1 MQKKGLVYKTVLVYT
16 LISAVC
22 ISVLC
27 VVLSMLVKSHYFQ
40 QRKAQ
45 MYSQG
50 SVLAE
55 RAIRHFNYDTEV
67 PLTRLKEDMTLM
79 GSYVNADIFLVNKVG
94 FVHIISNDKY
104 GNLLYK
110 NFMEKDIEELKLGR
124 TVEKEGGYR
133 DIFNEN
139 MYIYMMPI
147 IENDEFRGAIATFT
161 PIQMMNEPIE
171 KINTS
176 IWVAAVLLIF
186 GAAVSIYHF
195 TGKIIIRPLAEIN
208 RAAQKLSKGEVER
221 RVELRSK
228 DEIGELAESFNS
240 MADSLEKVEK
250 NRREFI
256 SNVSHELRTPI
267 TSIKG
272 FIGGILDGVIPKDKE
287 NYYLAIAYEEIQ
299 RLTRLVNDLLD
310 LSVFDAGKLKLNISE
325 IDINEIIRLCVIKSE
340 TKINAKQL
348 RVEVV
353 LQDEHLYVLGDRD
366 RVIQV
371 VTNLLDNAVKYVNDG
386 GIIKVIT
393 RTKADKVL
401 ISIFNDGPRIPEEDI
416 KHIWERFYKS
426 DKSRTSKV
434 STGLGLPIVRNI
446 LTQLGED
453 IWVENGEKEGV
464 TFYFTLKK
472 V

>member
-16 LISAVC
+16 FISAAC
-22 ISVLC
+22 ITVLC
-27 VVLSMLVKSHYFQ
+27 MILSLMVRNHYFQ
-40 QRKAQ
+40 QRKSQ
-45 MYSQG
+45 MDSQG
-50 SVLAE
+50 RVIGQ
-55 RAIRHFNYDTEV
+55 RAIRHFNFDNEV
-67 PLTRLKEDMTLM
+67 PLSRLKEDMALM
-79 GSYVNADIFLVNKVG
+79 GSYVSADIFLVNKVG
-94 FVHIISNDKY
+94 FVHAVSNEDY
-104 GNLLYK
+104 NYLLYK

-124 TVEKEGGYR
+124 SLERKSGYR
-133 DIFNEN
+133 DIFNEE
-139 MYIYMMPI
+139 MYIYMIPI
-147 IENDEFRGAIATFT
+147 IENDEFLGVIATFT
-161 PIQMMNEPIE
+161 PMGQINTPIK
-171 KINTS
+171 KINMS
-176 IWVAAVLLIF
+176 MWGVAVLLIV
-186 GAAVSIYHF
+186 GAAVVIYRV
-195 TGKIIIRPLAEIN
+195 TGSMIIHPLAEIN
-208 RAAQKLSKGEVER
+208 KAAQKISKGEVER
-221 RVELRSK
+221 RVQLYSK
-228 DEIGELAESFNS
+228 DEIGELAESFNT

-250 NRREFI
+250 NRRDFI

-287 NYYLAIAYEEIQ
+287 NYYLTITYEEIQ

-310 LSVFDAGKLKLNISE
+310 LSVLDAGKFKLNISE

-348 RVEVV
+348 RVDVT

-386 GIIKVIT
+386 GSIKVVT
-393 RTKADKVL
+393 RTKGDKALVSL
-401 ISIFNDGPRIPEEDI
+401 FNDGPRIPDEDT

-472 V
+472 A